1 MKEFAY
7 SEPCLDEE
15 DKKAVL
21 EVLNSKQLEFAY
33 SEPCLD
39 EEDKK
44 AVLEVLN
51 SKQLTQGKRSLLFEE
66 ALCEFLGV
74 KHALVFNSAT
84 SALLTLYRNFSD
96 FNADCNEIITTPIS
110 FVATANMLLES
121 GYKPVFAEIKNDGN
135 IDELALEKLI
145 NERTKAIVSVDYA
158 GKSVEIGS
166 IQKLCKRHSLS
177 FLSDSSHAL
186 GSEYQNKKVGGFALA
201 SVFSFHAIKPIT
213 TAEGGAV
220 VTNDGELYEKMKL
233 FRSHG
238 MLKKDFFEGE
248 VKSIGHNFR
257 LNEIQ
262 SALGLSQLKKAP
274 LLMQKREEIALVY
287 DRIFKDNPYFTPLHP
302 LLKDKSSNHLYPIL
316 MRQKFF
322 TCKKLILEN
331 LHKHGILAQVHY
343 KPIYQ
348 YQLYQQL
355 FNTAPL
361 KSAEDFYRAEI
372 SLPCHANLDL
382 GSVQNIAHGVLKTFE
397 NLKVK

>member
-1 MKEFAY
+1 MK
-7 SEPCLDEE
+7 
-15 DKKAVL
+15 
-21 EVLNSKQLEFAY
+21 EFAY

-84 SALLTLYRNFSD
+84 SALLTLYRNFSG
-96 FNADCNEIITTPIS
+96 FNAHCNEIITTPIS

-121 GYKPVFAEIKNDGN
+121 GYRPVFAEVKNDGN

-145 NERTKAIVSVDYA
+145 NKKTKAIVSVDYA
-158 GKSVEIGS
+158 GKSVEIKS
-166 IQKLCKRHSLS
+166 IQELCKKHSLS

-220 VTNDGELYEKMKL
+220 VTNNSELYEKMKL

-331 LHKHGILAQVHY
+331 LHKLGILAQVHY

-361 KSAEDFYRAEI
+361 KSAEDFYHAEI
-372 SLPCHANLDL
+372 SLPCHANLNL
-382 GSVQNIAHGVLKTFE
+382 ESVKNIAHGVLKTFE
-397 NLKVK
+397 GFNRISSI

>member
-1 MKEFAY
+1 MK
-7 SEPCLDEE
+7 
-15 DKKAVL
+15 
-21 EVLNSKQLEFAY
+21 EFAY

-51 SKQLTQGKRSLLFEE
+51 SKQLTQGKCSLLFEE

-84 SALLTLYRNFSD
+84 SALLTLYRNFSG
-96 FNADCNEIITTPIS
+96 FNAHCNEIITTPIS

-121 GYKPVFAEIKNDGN
+121 GYRPVFAEVKNDGN

-145 NERTKAIVSVDYA
+145 TKKTKAIVSVDYA
-158 GKSVEIGS
+158 GKSVEVGS
-166 IQKLCKRHSLS
+166 IQKLCKKHSLS

-302 LLKDKSSNHLYPIL
+302 LLKYQNSNHLYPIL
-316 MRQKFF
+316 MDQKFF

-331 LHKHGILAQVHY
+331 LHKLGILAQVHY

-361 KSAEDFYRAEI
+361 KSAEDFYNAEI
-372 SLPCHANLDL
+372 SLPCHANLNL
-382 GSVQNIAHGVLKTFE
+382 ENAKAIAHGVLKTFE
-397 NLKVK
+397 SFNRISSV

>member
-1 MKEFAY
+1 MK
-7 SEPCLDEE
+7 
-15 DKKAVL
+15 
-21 EVLNSKQLEFAY
+21 EFAY

-145 NERTKAIVSVDYA
+145 NEKTKAIVSVDYA

-220 VTNDGELYEKMKL
+220 VTNDGELYEKMKW

-238 MLKKDFFEGE
+238 MIKKDFFEGE

-262 SALGLSQLKKAP
+262 STLGLSQLKKAP
-274 LLMQKREEIALVY
+274 LLMQKREEIALIY

-331 LHKHGILAQVHY
+331 LHKRGILAQVHY

-361 KSAEDFYRAEI
+361 KNAEDFYRAEI

-382 GSVQNIAHGVLKTFE
+382 ESVQNIAHGVLKTFE
-397 NLKVK
+397 GFKIE

>member
-1 MKEFAY
+1 MK
-7 SEPCLDEE
+7 
-15 DKKAVL
+15 
-21 EVLNSKQLEFAY
+21 EFAY

-84 SALLTLYRNFSD
+84 SALLTLYRNFSG
-96 FNADCNEIITTPIS
+96 FNAHCNEIITTPIS

-121 GYKPVFAEIKNDGN
+121 GYRPVFAEVKNDGN

-145 NERTKAIVSVDYA
+145 TKKTKAIVSVDYA
-158 GKSVEIGS
+158 GKSVEVGS
-166 IQKLCKRHSLS
+166 IQKLCKKHSLS

-220 VTNDGELYEKMKL
+220 VTNNSELYEKMKL

-331 LHKHGILAQVHY
+331 LHKRGILAQVHY

-361 KSAEDFYRAEI
+361 KSAEDFYHAEI
-372 SLPCHANLDL
+372 SLPCHANLNL
-382 GSVQNIAHGVLKTFE
+382 ESVQNIAHSVLKTFE
-397 NLKVK
+397 SFKIE

>member
-1 MKEFAY
+1 MK
-7 SEPCLDEE
+7 
-15 DKKAVL
+15 
-21 EVLNSKQLEFAY
+21 EFAY

-84 SALLTLYRNFSD
+84 SALLTLYRNFSG
-96 FNADCNEIITTPIS
+96 FNAHCNEIITTPIS

-121 GYKPVFAEIKNDGN
+121 GYTPVFAEVKNDGN

-158 GKSVEIGS
+158 GKSVEVGS
-166 IQKLCKRHSLS
+166 IQKLCKKHSLS

-186 GSEYQNKKVGGFALA
+186 GSEYHNKKVGGFALA

-220 VTNDGELYEKMKL
+220 VTNDSELYEKMKL

-287 DRIFKDNPYFTPLHP
+287 DKIFKDNPYFTPLHP
-302 LLKDKSSNHLYPIL
+302 LLKDQSSNHLYPIL

-322 TCKKLILEN
+322 TFKRSILEN
-331 LHKHGILAQVHY
+331 LHKRGILAQVHY

-361 KSAEDFYRAEI
+361 KSAEDFYNAEI
-372 SLPCHANLDL
+372 SLPCHANLNL
-382 GSVQNIAHGVLKTFE
+382 ESVKNIAHGVLKTFE
-397 NLKVK
+397 VLIE

>member
-21 EVLNSKQLEFAY
+21 EVLNSKQI
-33 SEPCLD
+33 
-39 EEDKK
+39 
-44 AVLEVLN
+44 
-51 SKQLTQGKRSLLFEE
+51 TQGERSLLFEE

-84 SALLTLYRNFSD
+84 SALLTLYRNFSG
-96 FNADCNEIITTPIS
+96 FNAHCNEIITTPIS

-121 GYKPVFAEIKNDGN
+121 GYKPVFAGIKNDGN

-145 NERTKAIVSVDYA
+145 TKKTKAIVSVDYA
-158 GKSVEIGS
+158 GKSVEIES
-166 IQKLCKRHSLS
+166 IQKLCKKHSLS

-220 VTNDGELYEKMKL
+220 VTNDSELYEKMKL

-274 LLMQKREEIALVY
+274 LLMQKREEVALVY

-322 TCKKLILEN
+322 ACKKLILES
-331 LHKHGILAQVHY
+331 LHKLGILAQVHY

-361 KSAEDFYRAEI
+361 KSTEDFYNAEI
-372 SLPCHANLDL
+372 SLPCHANLNL
-382 GSVQNIAHGVLKTFE
+382 ESVQNIAHSVLKTFE
-397 NLKVK
+397 SFNRISSI

>member
-1 MKEFAY
+1 MK
-7 SEPCLDEE
+7 
-15 DKKAVL
+15 
-21 EVLNSKQLEFAY
+21 EFAY

-145 NERTKAIVSVDYA
+145 NKKTKAIVSVDYA

-220 VTNDGELYEKMKL
+220 VTNDGELYEKMKW

-238 MLKKDFFEGE
+238 MIKKDFFEGE
-248 VKSIGHNFR
+248 IKSIGHNFR

-331 LHKHGILAQVHY
+331 LHKRGILAQVHY

-382 GSVQNIAHGVLKTFE
+382 ESVQNIAHGVLKTFE
-397 NLKVK
+397 SFKIE

>member
-1 MKEFAY
+1 MK
-7 SEPCLDEE
+7 
-15 DKKAVL
+15 
-21 EVLNSKQLEFAY
+21 EFAY

-84 SALLTLYRNFSD
+84 SALLTLYRNFSE
-96 FNADCNEIITTPIS
+96 FSADRNEIITTPIS

-121 GYKPVFAEIKNDGN
+121 GYTPVFTGIKNDGN

-145 NERTKAIVSVDYA
+145 NEKTKAIVSVDYA
-158 GKSVEIGS
+158 GKSVEIES
-166 IQKLCKRHSLS
+166 IQELCKKHSLS

-220 VTNDGELYEKMKL
+220 VTNDSELHEKMKL

-248 VKSIGHNFR
+248 VKSLGHNFR

-274 LLMQKREEIALVY
+274 FLMQKREEVALTY

-322 TCKKLILEN
+322 ACKKLILEN
-331 LHKHGILAQVHY
+331 LHKRGILAQVHY

-372 SLPCHANLDL
+372 SLPCHANLNL
-382 GSVQNIAHGVLKTFE
+382 ESVQNIAHGVLKTFE
-397 NLKVK
+397 GFKIE

>member
-1 MKEFAY
+1 MK
-7 SEPCLDEE
+7 
-15 DKKAVL
+15 
-21 EVLNSKQLEFAY
+21 EFAY

-84 SALLTLYRNFSD
+84 SALLTLYRNFND
-96 FNADCNEIITTPIS
+96 FSADCNEIITTPIS

-145 NERTKAIVSVDYA
+145 NEKTKAIVSVDYA
-158 GKSVEIGS
+158 GKSVEIES

-220 VTNDGELYEKMKL
+220 VTNDSELYEKMKW

-238 MLKKDFFEGE
+238 MIKKDFFEGE

-331 LHKHGILAQVHY
+331 LHKRGILAQVHY

-361 KSAEDFYRAEI
+361 KNAENFYRAEI

-382 GSVQNIAHGVLKTFE
+382 ESVQNIAHGVLKTFK
-397 NLKVK
+397 NLKIE

>member
-21 EVLNSKQLEFAY
+21 EVLNSKR
-33 SEPCLD
+33 
-39 EEDKK
+39 
-44 AVLEVLN
+44 
-51 SKQLTQGKRSLLFEE
+51 LTQGKRSLLFEE

-145 NERTKAIVSVDYA
+145 NEKTKAIVSVDYA

-220 VTNDGELYEKMKL
+220 VTNDNELHEKMKW

-238 MLKKDFFEGE
+238 MIKKDFFEGE

-382 GSVQNIAHGVLKTFE
+382 ESVQNIAHGVLKTFE
-397 NLKVK
+397 NLKIE

>member
-1 MKEFAY
+1 MK
-7 SEPCLDEE
+7 L
-15 DKKAVL
+15 
-21 EVLNSKQLEFAY
+21 FAY

-51 SKQLTQGKRSLLFEE
+51 SKQLTQGKHSLLFEE

-74 KHALVFNSAT
+74 KHALAFNSAT
-84 SALLTLYRNFSD
+84 SALLTLYRNFSE
-96 FNADCNEIITTPIS
+96 FSADCNEIITTPIS

-121 GYKPVFAEIKNDGN
+121 GYRPVFAEVKNDGN

-145 NERTKAIVSVDYA
+145 TKKTKAIVSVDYA
-158 GKSVEIGS
+158 GKSVEIES
-166 IQKLCKRHSLS
+166 IQELCKKHSLS

-220 VTNDGELYEKMKL
+220 VTNNSELYEKMKL

-238 MLKKDFFEGE
+238 MIKKNFFEGE

-302 LLKDKSSNHLYPIL
+302 LLKDQSSNHLYPIL
-316 MRQKFF
+316 MDQKFF
-322 TCKKLILEN
+322 TFKRSILES
-331 LHKHGILAQVHY
+331 LHKLGILAQVHY

-361 KSAEDFYRAEI
+361 KSAEDFYNAEI
-372 SLPCHANLDL
+372 SLPCHANLNL
-382 GSVQNIAHGVLKTFE
+382 ESVQNIAHGVLKTFE
-397 NLKVK
+397 SFNRISSV

>member
-1 MKEFAY
+1 MK
-7 SEPCLDEE
+7 
-15 DKKAVL
+15 
-21 EVLNSKQLEFAY
+21 EFAY

-84 SALLTLYRNFSD
+84 SALLTLYRNFSG
-96 FNADCNEIITTPIS
+96 FSAHCNEIITTPMS

-121 GYKPVFAEIKNDGN
+121 GYKPVFAGIKNDGN

-145 NERTKAIVSVDYA
+145 TKKTKAIVSVDYA
-158 GKSVEIGS
+158 GKSVEVGS
-166 IQKLCKRHSLS
+166 IQRLCKKHSLS

-220 VTNDGELYEKMKL
+220 VTNDSELYEKMKL

-248 VKSIGHNFR
+248 VKSIGHNLR

-316 MRQKFF
+316 MDQKFF
-322 TCKKLILEN
+322 TFKRSILES
-331 LHKHGILAQVHY
+331 LHKLGILAQVHY

-361 KSAEDFYRAEI
+361 KSAEDFYNAEI
-372 SLPCHANLDL
+372 SLPCHANLNL
-382 GSVQNIAHGVLKTFE
+382 ESVQNIAHGVLKTFE
-397 NLKVK
+397 GFNRISSV

>member
-1 MKEFAY
+1 MK
-7 SEPCLDEE
+7 
-15 DKKAVL
+15 
-21 EVLNSKQLEFAY
+21 EFAY

-145 NERTKAIVSVDYA
+145 NEKTKAIVSVDYA
-158 GKSVEIGS
+158 GKSVEIKS

-274 LLMQKREEIALVY
+274 LLMQKREEIALAY

-331 LHKHGILAQVHY
+331 LHKRGILAQVHY

-382 GSVQNIAHGVLKTFE
+382 ESVQNIAHGVLKTFE
-397 NLKVK
+397 DLKIE

>member
-1 MKEFAY
+1 MK
-7 SEPCLDEE
+7 
-15 DKKAVL
+15 
-21 EVLNSKQLEFAY
+21 EFAY

-135 IDELALEKLI
+135 IDELTLEKLI
-145 NERTKAIVSVDYA
+145 NEKTKAIVSVDYA

-220 VTNDGELYEKMKL
+220 VTNDGELYEKMKW

-238 MLKKDFFEGE
+238 MIKKDFFEGE
-248 VKSIGHNFR
+248 VKSIGYNFR

-274 LLMQKREEIALVY
+274 LLMQKREEIALTY

-361 KSAEDFYRAEI
+361 KSAQDFYCAEI

-382 GSVQNIAHGVLKTFE
+382 ESVQNIAHGVLKTFE
-397 NLKVK
+397 DLKIE

>member
-21 EVLNSKQLEFAY
+21 EVLNSR
-33 SEPCLD
+33 
-39 EEDKK
+39 
-44 AVLEVLN
+44 
-51 SKQLTQGKRSLLFEE
+51 QLTQGKRSLLFEE

-145 NERTKAIVSVDYA
+145 NKKTKAIVSVDYA
-158 GKSVEIGS
+158 GKSVEIES

-220 VTNDGELYEKMKL
+220 VTNDGELYEKMKW

-331 LHKHGILAQVHY
+331 LHKRGILAQVHY

-382 GSVQNIAHGVLKTFE
+382 ESVQNIAQGVLKTFE
-397 NLKVK
+397 NLKIE

>member
-1 MKEFAY
+1 MK
-7 SEPCLDEE
+7 
-15 DKKAVL
+15 
-21 EVLNSKQLEFAY
+21 EFAY

-96 FNADCNEIITTPIS
+96 FSADCNEIITTPIS

-121 GYKPVFAEIKNDGN
+121 GYKPVFTEIKNDGN

-145 NERTKAIVSVDYA
+145 NKKTKAIVGVDYA

-220 VTNDGELYEKMKL
+220 VTNDNELYEKMKW

-238 MLKKDFFEGE
+238 MIKKDFFEGE

-331 LHKHGILAQVHY
+331 LHKRGILAQVHY

-382 GSVQNIAHGVLKTFE
+382 ESVQNIAHGVLKTFE
-397 NLKVK
+397 DLKIE

>member
-1 MKEFAY
+1 MK
-7 SEPCLDEE
+7 
-15 DKKAVL
+15 
-21 EVLNSKQLEFAY
+21 EFAY

-51 SKQLTQGKRSLLFEE
+51 SKQLTQGKYSLLFEE

-74 KHALVFNSAT
+74 KHALAFNSAT

-121 GYKPVFAEIKNDGN
+121 GYTPIFAEVKNDGN

-145 NERTKAIVSVDYA
+145 TKKTKAIVSVDYA
-158 GKSVEIGS
+158 GKSVEIES
-166 IQKLCKRHSLS
+166 VQKLCKKHSLS

-220 VTNDGELYEKMKL
+220 VTNDSELYEKMKL

-274 LLMQKREEIALVY
+274 LLMQKREEVALVY

-316 MRQKFF
+316 MDQKFF
-322 TCKKLILEN
+322 TFKRSILES
-331 LHKHGILAQVHY
+331 LHKLGILAQVHY

-361 KSAEDFYRAEI
+361 KSAEDFYNAEI
-372 SLPCHANLDL
+372 SLPCHANLNL
-382 GSVQNIAHGVLKTFE
+382 ESVQNITHGVLKTFE
-397 NLKVK
+397 GFNRISSV

>member
-1 MKEFAY
+1 MK
-7 SEPCLDEE
+7 
-15 DKKAVL
+15 
-21 EVLNSKQLEFAY
+21 EFAY

-51 SKQLTQGKRSLLFEE
+51 SKQLTQGKHSLLFEE

-145 NERTKAIVSVDYA
+145 NKKTKAIVSVDYA
-158 GKSVEIGS
+158 GKSVEIES

-220 VTNDGELYEKMKL
+220 VTNDNELYEKMKW

-238 MLKKDFFEGE
+238 MIKKDFFEGE

-361 KSAEDFYRAEI
+361 KSAQDFYRAEI

-382 GSVQNIAHGVLKTFE
+382 ESVQNIAHGVLKTFE
-397 NLKVK
+397 NLKIE

>member
-1 MKEFAY
+1 MK
-7 SEPCLDEE
+7 
-15 DKKAVL
+15 
-21 EVLNSKQLEFAY
+21 EFAY

-84 SALLTLYRNFSD
+84 SALLTLYRNFSN
-96 FNADCNEIITTPIS
+96 FSADCNEIITTPIS

-145 NERTKAIVSVDYA
+145 NKKTKAIVSVDYA

-220 VTNDGELYEKMKL
+220 VTNDGELYEKMKW

-238 MLKKDFFEGE
+238 MIKKDFFEGE

-274 LLMQKREEIALVY
+274 LLMQKREEIALAY

-331 LHKHGILAQVHY
+331 LHKCGILAQVHY

-361 KSAEDFYRAEI
+361 KSAQDFYRAEI

-382 GSVQNIAHGVLKTFE
+382 ESVQNIAHGVLKTFE
-397 NLKVK
+397 GFKIE

>member
-1 MKEFAY
+1 MK
-7 SEPCLDEE
+7 
-15 DKKAVL
+15 
-21 EVLNSKQLEFAY
+21 EFAY

-145 NERTKAIVSVDYA
+145 NEKTKAIVSVDYA
-158 GKSVEIGS
+158 GKSVEVGS

-186 GSEYQNKKVGGFALA
+186 GSEYQNKKVGDFALA

-220 VTNDGELYEKMKL
+220 VTNDSQLYEKMKL

-274 LLMQKREEIALVY
+274 LLMQKREEIALTY

-322 TCKKLILEN
+322 ACKKLILEN
-331 LHKHGILAQVHY
+331 LHKRGILAQVHY

-382 GSVQNIAHGVLKTFE
+382 ESTQNIAHGVLKTFE
-397 NLKVK
+397 NLKIE

>member
-1 MKEFAY
+1 MK
-7 SEPCLDEE
+7 
-15 DKKAVL
+15 
-21 EVLNSKQLEFAY
+21 EFAY

-145 NERTKAIVSVDYA
+145 NKKTKAIVSVDYA

-220 VTNDGELYEKMKL
+220 VTNDGELYEKMKW

-238 MLKKDFFEGE
+238 MIKKDFFEGE

-262 SALGLSQLKKAP
+262 SALGLSQLKKAS

-287 DRIFKDNPYFTPLHP
+287 DRIFKNNPYFTPLHP

-331 LHKHGILAQVHY
+331 LHKCGILAQVHY

-361 KSAEDFYRAEI
+361 KNAEDFYRAEI

-382 GSVQNIAHGVLKTFE
+382 ESVQNIAHGVLKTFE
-397 NLKVK
+397 NLKIE

>member
-15 DKKAVL
+15 DKKT
-21 EVLNSKQLEFAY
+21 
-33 SEPCLD
+33 
-39 EEDKK
+39 
-44 AVLEVLN
+44 VLEVLN

-135 IDELALEKLI
+135 MDELALEKLI
-145 NERTKAIVSVDYA
+145 NKKTKAIVSVDYA

-220 VTNDGELYEKMKL
+220 VTNDGELYEKMKW

-238 MLKKDFFEGE
+238 MIKKDFFEGE

-331 LHKHGILAQVHY
+331 LHKRGILAQVHY

-372 SLPCHANLDL
+372 SLPCHANLNL
-382 GSVQNIAHGVLKTFE
+382 ESAQTIAHGVLKTFE
-397 NLKVK
+397 DLKIE

>member
-1 MKEFAY
+1 MK
-7 SEPCLDEE
+7 
-15 DKKAVL
+15 
-21 EVLNSKQLEFAY
+21 EFAY

-145 NERTKAIVSVDYA
+145 NKKTKAIVSVDYA

-220 VTNDGELYEKMKL
+220 VTNDGELYEKMKW

-238 MLKKDFFEGE
+238 MIKKDFFEGE

-361 KSAEDFYRAEI
+361 KSAQDFYRAEI

-382 GSVQNIAHGVLKTFE
+382 ESVQNIAHGVLKTFE
-397 NLKVK
+397 DLKIEWVSFRASNFNH

>member
-1 MKEFAY
+1 MK
-7 SEPCLDEE
+7 
-15 DKKAVL
+15 
-21 EVLNSKQLEFAY
+21 EFAY

-51 SKQLTQGKRSLLFEE
+51 SKQLTQGKCSLLFEE

-96 FNADCNEIITTPIS
+96 FSADCNEIITTPIS

-145 NERTKAIVSVDYA
+145 NEKTKAIVSVDYA

-220 VTNDGELYEKMKL
+220 VTNDGELYEKMKW

-238 MLKKDFFEGE
+238 MIKKDFFEGE

-331 LHKHGILAQVHY
+331 LHKRGILAQVHY

-361 KSAEDFYRAEI
+361 KSAQDFYRAEI

-382 GSVQNIAHGVLKTFE
+382 ESVQNIAHGVLKTFE
-397 NLKVK
+397 DLKIE

>member
-1 MKEFAY
+1 MK
-7 SEPCLDEE
+7 
-15 DKKAVL
+15 
-21 EVLNSKQLEFAY
+21 EFAY

-96 FNADCNEIITTPIS
+96 FSADCNEIITTPIS

-145 NERTKAIVSVDYA
+145 NEKTKAIVSVDYA
-158 GKSVEIGS
+158 GKSVEIES

-220 VTNDGELYEKMKL
+220 VTNDGELYEKMKW

-238 MLKKDFFEGE
+238 MIKKDFFEGE

-331 LHKHGILAQVHY
+331 LHKRGILAQVHY

-361 KSAEDFYRAEI
+361 KSAQDFYRAEI

-382 GSVQNIAHGVLKTFE
+382 ESVQNIAHGVLKTFE
-397 NLKVK
+397 NLKIE

>member
-1 MKEFAY
+1 MK
-7 SEPCLDEE
+7 
-15 DKKAVL
+15 K
-21 EVLNSKQLEFAY
+21 FAY

-51 SKQLTQGKRSLLFEE
+51 SKQLTQGKYSLLFEE

-74 KHALVFNSAT
+74 KHALAFNSAT
-84 SALLTLYRNFSD
+84 SALLTLYRNFSE
-96 FNADCNEIITTPIS
+96 FSADHNEIITTPIS

-121 GYKPVFAEIKNDGN
+121 GYTPVFAEVKNDGN

-145 NERTKAIVSVDYA
+145 TKKTKAIVSVDYA

-166 IQKLCKRHSLS
+166 IQRLCKKHSLS

-220 VTNDGELYEKMKL
+220 VTNDSGLHEKMKS

-238 MLKKDFFEGE
+238 MIKKDFFEGE

-274 LLMQKREEIALVY
+274 LLRQKREEIALTY
-287 DRIFKDNPYFTPLHP
+287 DEIFKDNPYFTPLHP
-302 LLKDKSSNHLYPIL
+302 LLKHQSSNHLYPIL

-331 LHKHGILAQVHY
+331 LHKLGILAQVHY

-361 KSAEDFYRAEI
+361 KSAEDFYSAEI

-382 GSVQNIAHGVLKTFE
+382 ESVKRIAHGVLKTFE
-397 NLKVK
+397 GFNRMGFI

>member
-1 MKEFAY
+1 MK
-7 SEPCLDEE
+7 
-15 DKKAVL
+15 
-21 EVLNSKQLEFAY
+21 EFAY

-84 SALLTLYRNFSD
+84 SALLTLYKNFSG

-121 GYKPVFAEIKNDGN
+121 GYKPVFAEVKNDGN

-145 NERTKAIVSVDYA
+145 NKKTKAIVSVDYA
-158 GKSVEIGS
+158 GKSVEIES
-166 IQKLCKRHSLS
+166 IQKLCKKHSLS

-220 VTNDGELYEKMKL
+220 VTNDGELHEKMKW

-238 MLKKDFFEGE
+238 MIKKDFFEGE

-274 LLMQKREEIALVY
+274 LLMQKREEVALVY

-331 LHKHGILAQVHY
+331 LHKRGILAQVHY

-361 KSAEDFYRAEI
+361 KNAEDFYRAEI

-382 GSVQNIAHGVLKTFE
+382 ESVQNIAHGVLKTFE
-397 NLKVK
+397 NLKIE

>member
-1 MKEFAY
+1 MK
-7 SEPCLDEE
+7 
-15 DKKAVL
+15 
-21 EVLNSKQLEFAY
+21 EFAY

-84 SALLTLYRNFSD
+84 SALLTLYRNFSP

-145 NERTKAIVSVDYA
+145 NEKTKAIVSVDYA

-166 IQKLCKRHSLS
+166 IQKLCKKHSLS

-220 VTNDGELYEKMKL
+220 VTNDGELYEKMKW

-331 LHKHGILAQVHY
+331 LHKRGILAQVHY

-382 GSVQNIAHGVLKTFE
+382 ESVQNIAHGVLKTFE
-397 NLKVK
+397 GFKIE

>member
-1 MKEFAY
+1 MK
-7 SEPCLDEE
+7 
-15 DKKAVL
+15 
-21 EVLNSKQLEFAY
+21 EFAY

-166 IQKLCKRHSLS
+166 IQKLCKKHSLS

-220 VTNDGELYEKMKL
+220 VTNDGELYEKIKL

-248 VKSIGHNFR
+248 VKNIGHNFR

-274 LLMQKREEIALVY
+274 LLMQKREEIALAY

-331 LHKHGILAQVHY
+331 LHKRGILAQVHY

-382 GSVQNIAHGVLKTFE
+382 ESVQNIAHGVLKTFE
-397 NLKVK
+397 NLKIE

>member
-1 MKEFAY
+1 MK
-7 SEPCLDEE
+7 
-15 DKKAVL
+15 
-21 EVLNSKQLEFAY
+21 EFAY

-145 NERTKAIVSVDYA
+145 NKKTKAIVSVDYA

-213 TAEGGAV
+213 TTEGGAV

-274 LLMQKREEIALVY
+274 FLMQKREEIALTY

-331 LHKHGILAQVHY
+331 LHKRGILAQVHY

-361 KSAEDFYRAEI
+361 KSAEDFYCAEI

-382 GSVQNIAHGVLKTFE
+382 ESVQNIAHGVLKTFE
-397 NLKVK
+397 SFKIE

>member
-15 DKKAVL
+15 DKKV
-21 EVLNSKQLEFAY
+21 
-33 SEPCLD
+33 
-39 EEDKK
+39 
-44 AVLEVLN
+44 VLEVLN

-96 FNADCNEIITTPIS
+96 FSADCNEIITTPIS

-220 VTNDGELYEKMKL
+220 VTNDNELYEKMKW

-238 MLKKDFFEGE
+238 MIKKDFFEGE

-274 LLMQKREEIALVY
+274 LLMQKREEIALIY

-331 LHKHGILAQVHY
+331 LHKLGILAQVHY

-361 KSAEDFYRAEI
+361 KSAEIFYRAEI

-382 GSVQNIAHGVLKTFE
+382 ESVQNIAHGVLKTFE
-397 NLKVK
+397 DLKVE

>member
-1 MKEFAY
+1 MK
-7 SEPCLDEE
+7 
-15 DKKAVL
+15 
-21 EVLNSKQLEFAY
+21 EFAY

-74 KHALVFNSAT
+74 KHALAFNSAT

-145 NERTKAIVSVDYA
+145 NEKTKAIVSVDYA

-220 VTNDGELYEKMKL
+220 VTNDSELYEKMKW

-238 MLKKDFFEGE
+238 MIKKDFFEGE

-274 LLMQKREEIALVY
+274 FLMQKREEIALTY
-287 DRIFKDNPYFTPLHP
+287 DKIFKDNPYFTPLHP

-331 LHKHGILAQVHY
+331 LHKRGILAQVHY

-361 KSAEDFYRAEI
+361 KNAEDFYRAEI

-382 GSVQNIAHGVLKTFE
+382 ESVQNIAHGVLKTFE
-397 NLKVK
+397 NLKIE

>member
-1 MKEFAY
+1 MK
-7 SEPCLDEE
+7 
-15 DKKAVL
+15 
-21 EVLNSKQLEFAY
+21 EFAY

-121 GYKPVFAEIKNDGN
+121 DYKPIFAEIKNDGN

-145 NERTKAIVSVDYA
+145 NEKTKAIVSVDYA

-220 VTNDGELYEKMKL
+220 VTNDGELYEKMKW

-238 MLKKDFFEGE
+238 MIKKDFFEGE

-262 SALGLSQLKKAP
+262 SALGLSQLKKTP

-322 TCKKLILEN
+322 TCKKFILEN
-331 LHKHGILAQVHY
+331 LHKCGILAQVHY

-382 GSVQNIAHGVLKTFE
+382 ESTQNIAHGVLKTFE
-397 NLKVK
+397 NLKIE

>member
-1 MKEFAY
+1 MK
-7 SEPCLDEE
+7 
-15 DKKAVL
+15 
-21 EVLNSKQLEFAY
+21 EFAY

-121 GYKPVFAEIKNDGN
+121 SYKPVFAEIKNDGN

-145 NERTKAIVSVDYA
+145 NEKTKAIVSVDYA

-220 VTNDGELYEKMKL
+220 VTNDGELYEKMKW

-238 MLKKDFFEGE
+238 MIKKDFFEGE

-331 LHKHGILAQVHY
+331 LHKRGILAQVHY

-382 GSVQNIAHGVLKTFE
+382 ESVQNIAHGVLKTFE
-397 NLKVK
+397 DLKIE

>member
-1 MKEFAY
+1 MK
-7 SEPCLDEE
+7 
-15 DKKAVL
+15 
-21 EVLNSKQLEFAY
+21 EFAY

-145 NERTKAIVSVDYA
+145 NEKTKAIVSVDYT
-158 GKSVEIGS
+158 GKSVEIES

-220 VTNDGELYEKMKL
+220 VTNDNELYEKMKW

-238 MLKKDFFEGE
+238 MIKKDFFEGE

-274 LLMQKREEIALVY
+274 LLMQKREEIALIY

-331 LHKHGILAQVHY
+331 LHKRGILAQVHY

-355 FNTAPL
+355 FNTTPL

-382 GSVQNIAHGVLKTFE
+382 ESVQNIAHGVLKTFE
-397 NLKVK
+397 NLKIE

>member
-1 MKEFAY
+1 MK
-7 SEPCLDEE
+7 
-15 DKKAVL
+15 K
-21 EVLNSKQLEFAY
+21 FAY

-51 SKQLTQGKRSLLFEE
+51 SKQLTQGKYSLLFEE

-74 KHALVFNSAT
+74 KHALAFNSAT
-84 SALLTLYRNFSD
+84 SALLTLYRNFSE
-96 FNADCNEIITTPIS
+96 FSADRNEIITTPIS

-121 GYKPVFAEIKNDGN
+121 GYKPVFAEVKNDGN

-145 NERTKAIVSVDYA
+145 TKKTKAIVSVDYA
-158 GKSVEIGS
+158 GKSVEIES
-166 IQKLCKRHSLS
+166 VQRLCKKHSLS

-220 VTNDGELYEKMKL
+220 VTNDSELHEKMKS

-248 VKSIGHNFR
+248 VKSVGYNFR

-274 LLMQKREEIALVY
+274 LLMQKREEVALVY
-287 DRIFKDNPYFTPLHP
+287 DEIFKDNPYFTPLHP
-302 LLKDKSSNHLYPIL
+302 LLKHQSSNHLYPIL

-322 TCKKLILEN
+322 TFKRSILEF
-331 LHKHGILAQVHY
+331 LHKLGILAQVHY

-361 KSAEDFYRAEI
+361 KSAEDFYNAEI

-382 GSVQNIAHGVLKTFE
+382 ESVKNIAHGVLKTFE
-397 NLKVK
+397 GFNRMGFI

>member
-1 MKEFAY
+1 MK
-7 SEPCLDEE
+7 
-15 DKKAVL
+15 
-21 EVLNSKQLEFAY
+21 EFAY

-145 NERTKAIVSVDYA
+145 TKKTKAIVSVDYA
-158 GKSVEIGS
+158 GKSVEIES

-186 GSEYQNKKVGGFALA
+186 GSEYQNKKVGSFALA

-220 VTNDGELYEKMKL
+220 VTNDSELYEKMKL

-274 LLMQKREEIALVY
+274 LLMQKREEVALVY

-331 LHKHGILAQVHY
+331 LHKRGILAQVHY

-361 KSAEDFYRAEI
+361 KSAEDFYNAEI
-372 SLPCHANLDL
+372 SLPCHANLNL
-382 GSVQNIAHGVLKTFE
+382 GSAQTIAHGVLKTFE
-397 NLKVK
+397 GFNRISSI

>member
-1 MKEFAY
+1 MK
-7 SEPCLDEE
+7 
-15 DKKAVL
+15 
-21 EVLNSKQLEFAY
+21 EFAY

-145 NERTKAIVSVDYA
+145 NEKTKAIVSVDYA

-238 MLKKDFFEGE
+238 MIKKDFFEGE

-331 LHKHGILAQVHY
+331 LHKRGILAQVHY

-361 KSAEDFYRAEI
+361 KSAQDFYRAEI

-382 GSVQNIAHGVLKTFE
+382 ESVQNIAQGVLKTFE
-397 NLKVK
+397 NLKIE

>member
-1 MKEFAY
+1 MK
-7 SEPCLDEE
+7 
-15 DKKAVL
+15 
-21 EVLNSKQLEFAY
+21 EFAY

-84 SALLTLYRNFSD
+84 SALLTLYRNFSN
-96 FNADCNEIITTPIS
+96 FSADCNEIITTPIS

-121 GYKPVFAEIKNDGN
+121 GYKPIFAEIKNDGN

-145 NERTKAIVSVDYA
+145 NKKTKAIVSVDYA

-166 IQKLCKRHSLS
+166 IQKLCKKHSLS

-287 DRIFKDNPYFTPLHP
+287 DRTFKDNPYFTPLHP

-331 LHKHGILAQVHY
+331 LHKRGILAQVHY

-361 KSAEDFYRAEI
+361 KNAEDFYRAEI

-382 GSVQNIAHGVLKTFE
+382 ESAQTIAHGVLKTFE
-397 NLKVK
+397 DLKIE

>member
-1 MKEFAY
+1 MK
-7 SEPCLDEE
+7 
-15 DKKAVL
+15 
-21 EVLNSKQLEFAY
+21 EFAY

-51 SKQLTQGKRSLLFEE
+51 SKQLTQGKYSLLFEE

-84 SALLTLYRNFSD
+84 SALLTLYRNFSG
-96 FNADCNEIITTPIS
+96 FSADCNEIITTPIS

-121 GYKPVFAEIKNDGN
+121 GYKPVFAEVKNDGN

-145 NERTKAIVSVDYA
+145 TKKTKAIVSVDYA
-158 GKSVEIGS
+158 GKSVEIES
-166 IQKLCKRHSLS
+166 IQKLCKKHSLS

-220 VTNDGELYEKMKL
+220 VTNNSELYEKMKL

-262 SALGLSQLKKAP
+262 STLGLSQLKKAP

-302 LLKDKSSNHLYPIL
+302 LLKDQSSNHLYPIL
-316 MRQKFF
+316 MDQKFF
-322 TCKKLILEN
+322 TFKRSILES
-331 LHKHGILAQVHY
+331 LHKLGILAQVHY

-361 KSAEDFYRAEI
+361 KSAENFYNAEI
-372 SLPCHANLDL
+372 SLPCHANLNL
-382 GSVQNIAHGVLKTFE
+382 ESVQNIAHSVLKTFE
-397 NLKVK
+397 GFKVK